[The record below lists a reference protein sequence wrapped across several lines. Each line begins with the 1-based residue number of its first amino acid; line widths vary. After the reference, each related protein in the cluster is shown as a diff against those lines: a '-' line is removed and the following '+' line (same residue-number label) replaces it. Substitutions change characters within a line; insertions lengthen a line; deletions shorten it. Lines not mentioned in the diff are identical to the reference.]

1 MRFFILFILCLFTYS
16 QAAAVEVASSKS
28 ELQEMGIEIQLLSS
42 IEGLPSCK
50 IGGEINADIGK
61 WLEGNE
67 RFFLQTFEDSGDLIA
82 KDPEQGGLSAF
93 DKEET
98 AALLSVLCN
107 YVPNA
112 QIRG

>member
-50 IGGEINADIGK
+50 IG
-61 WLEGNE
+61 LP
-67 RFFLQTFEDSGDLIA
+67 LM
-82 KDPEQGGLSAF
+82 P
-93 DKEET
+93 
-98 AALLSVLCN
+98 
-107 YVPNA
+107 
-112 QIRG
+112 